1 MTFGTVMRDAR
12 ESADLSIKDL
22 AIEVGMSSRLLFEIE
37 SDKRDP
43 TFEAAVKI
51 AKRLDF
57 SLDEFREYVVLPGEG

>member
-1 MTFGTVMRDAR
+1 LR
-12 ESADLSIKDL
+12 
-22 AIEVGMSSRLLFEIE
+22 SRLLFEIE